1 MTAMSSNWKTAS
13 EATGFVLGVDVGG
26 TKIAVGAVRGA
37 AAHNRVEHPTEL
49 SSTSALLDG
58 LEATVREVIS
68 TAGSPEAIGV
78 GVPSQIEYSTGTVET
93 SVNIPLTGVSLRSE
107 LGRRFGVPVF
117 VDNDANCAALAEA
130 QLVPCDNVVMLTLGT
145 GVGGGVIVGGRIF
158 RGAHGLG
165 AELGHF
171 SVNADGPHCPG
182 NCPNSGCLEAYCS
195 GQALERDATELAE
208 DKPGSRL
215 SQAIEADGKVSG
227 RELVTAAEEGDPD
240 ALLIFDRFGRML
252 GVGIAGYVNVFQPE
266 LLVIGGGLSRASHL
280 YFQRAVQEAAAR
292 ALPALW
298 RRVNVSLAR
307 GGADAGVIGAGVLAA
322 QEIQNGHR
330 GAPAGARRD
339 TGQAMTTGTE
349 GVE

>member
-1 MTAMSSNWKTAS
+1 VADD
-13 EATGFVLGVDVGG
+13 GLVLGVDVGG
-26 TKIAVGAVRGA
+26 TKIAVAAVYGAEVHDRIE
-37 AAHNRVEHPTEL
+37 NPTVL

-58 LEATVREVIS
+58 LEAAVREVVAR
-68 TAGSPEAIGV
+68 TDTPAAIGV

-93 SVNIPLTGVSLRSE
+93 SVNIPLTGVPLRAE

-130 QLVPCDNVVMLTLGT
+130 QLVSSDDLVMLTLGT

-171 SVNADGPHCPG
+171 TVNADGPHCPG
-182 NCPNSGCLEAYCS
+182 NCPNRGCLEAYCS

-208 DKPGSRL
+208 DQPDSRL
-215 SQAIEADGKVSG
+215 ARMLGSDGKVSG
-227 RELVTAAEEGDPD
+227 RELVHAAEDGDPD
-240 ALLIFDRFGRML
+240 SLLVFERFARML
-252 GVGIAGYVNVFQPE
+252 GIGVAGYVNVFQPE
-266 LLVIGGGLSRASHL
+266 QLVIGGGLSRASHL
-280 YFQRAVQEAAAR
+280 YLERAVREAAAR

-298 RRVNVSLAR
+298 RRVQISLAR
-307 GGADAGVIGAGVLAA
+307 GGTDAGVIGASVLAA
-322 QEIQNGHR
+322 QEVGDGSP
-330 GAPAGARRD
+330 GAPAVSRRD
-339 TGQAMTTGTE
+339 TGKAKTTGSK